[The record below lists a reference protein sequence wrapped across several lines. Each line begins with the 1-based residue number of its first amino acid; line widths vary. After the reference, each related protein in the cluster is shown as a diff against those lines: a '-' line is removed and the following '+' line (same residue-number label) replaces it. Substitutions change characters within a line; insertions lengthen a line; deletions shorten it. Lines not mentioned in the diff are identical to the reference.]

1 MLFHA
6 RLSTFAT
13 TLALAS
19 LMTLGACAS
28 SGPTSGTPANV
39 VAAAA
44 QQPELSTFTKLVQ
57 QAGLTATLEG
67 AGPFT
72 VFAPTD
78 AAFKAV
84 PAATLDKLAK
94 DPVAL
99 KYTLTHHVLP
109 GAVKSSDI
117 TGASSVTT
125 VAGTKVTVSKAGDF
139 VTVED
144 GLVTQADIMTGNGVL
159 HVIDSVLTPPVKK

>member
-1 MLFHA
+1 MSFHA
-6 RLSTFAT
+6 RLSPFASAF
-13 TLALAS
+13 ALAS
-19 LMTLGACAS
+19 LMTLGACATS
-28 SGPTSGTPANV
+28 SPTSSMPANV

-44 QQPELSTFTKLVQ
+44 QRPELATFTKLVQ
-57 QAGLTATLEG
+57 QAGLSATLES
-67 AGPFT
+67 AGPYT

-94 DPVAL
+94 DPEAL

-109 GAVKSSDI
+109 GAVTSADV
-117 TGASSVTT
+117 TGASSKTT

-139 VTVED
+139 VTVDD
-144 GLVTQADIMTGNGVL
+144 GLVTQADVMTGNGVL
-159 HVIDSVLTPPVKK
+159 HIIDTVLTPPVKK